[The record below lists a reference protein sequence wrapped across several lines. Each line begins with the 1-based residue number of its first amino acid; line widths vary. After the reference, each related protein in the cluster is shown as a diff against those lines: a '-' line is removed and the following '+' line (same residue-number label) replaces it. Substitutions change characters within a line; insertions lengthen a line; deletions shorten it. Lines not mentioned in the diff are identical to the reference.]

1 MTLSRRAELIFDG
14 VRLSLLDWPGPDP
27 PVMLLH
33 GLAGQATEWN
43 DTARWLSKHNRVVA
57 LDQRGHG
64 HSQKGLRDQSRDAYV
79 RDAAAAITTLHLPP
93 VVVVG
98 QSMGG
103 VVAFLLTARR
113 PELVKA
119 LVVVEADPIASART
133 ARDVE
138 KWLNS
143 WPVPF
148 KSRLAA
154 VAFFGGNNLKG
165 RTWAAMLERRRS
177 GYVPVFERQD
187 VLAAAAD
194 STDHWAEWQN
204 ISRPTLVVG
213 AGRGLARRTD
223 MRRMA
228 RSLEQAR
235 YVELPDT
242 GHDLHLEQPEAWQK
256 LLLEFLA
263 TV

>member
-1 MTLSRRAELIFDG
+1 
-14 VRLSLLDWPGPDP
+14 
-27 PVMLLH
+27 MLLH
-33 GLAGQATEWN
+33 GVAGQATEWN

-64 HSQKGLRDQSRDAYV
+64 HSQEGLRDLSRDAYV

-119 LVVVEADPIASART
+119 LVAVEADPTASART

-143 WPVPF
+143 WPAPF
-148 KSRLAA
+148 KNRLAA

-177 GYVPVFERQD
+177 GYWPVFERED

-223 MRRMA
+223 MRRMVG
-228 RSLEQAR
+228 RLKQAR
-235 YVELPDT
+235 YVELPDA
-242 GHDLHLEQPEAWQK
+242 GHDLHLEQPEAWRK